1 MIVTISGPPGSGKST
16 AAELLAERTSYD
28 LISAGKRFRE
38 MAAERNL
45 TLSQFGLLAKEDFSI
60 DRKLDE
66 DIVRNVRDQINEGKS
81 AVVDGRLTGIVLKRE
96 GVESL
101 RVWID
106 CPLEVRAQ
114 RVADRDRKEVSQAR
128 RDIVE
133 REALEAERYHSI
145 YQVNLRD
152 PHVYD
157 LIIDSSSESPEEI
170 VDIILEKLE
179 ESGDW

>member
-1 MIVTISGPPGSGKST
+1 MIITISGPPGSGKST
-16 AAELLAERTSYD
+16 AAELLAERTSFH

-38 MAAERNL
+38 MASRRNL

-60 DRKLDE
+60 DRELDE
-66 DIVRNVRDQINEGKS
+66 YVVRTVKDLAQDGKS
-81 AVVDGRLTGIVLKRE
+81 AVVDGRLTGIMLKKE
-96 GVESL
+96 GVKSL

-106 CPLEVRAQ
+106 CPLEVRAE
-114 RVADRDRKEVSQAR
+114 RVADRDEKEPSQAR

-133 REALEAERYHSI
+133 REALEAERYQSI

-157 LIIDSSSESPEEI
+157 LVVDSSSESPDEI
-170 VDIILEKLE
+170 VDIILEKME
-179 ESGDW
+179 EFGDW